1 MNKFGE
7 GKVGVKTGSRQVLKL
22 HCDSQAHVV
31 RHFESSVI
39 RKEPL

>member
-22 HCDSQAHVV
+22 HCDSQALLV
-31 RHFESSVI
+31 
-39 RKEPL
+39 